1 MCPRLHLTSLSF
13 GDRLTSIA
21 YALLFA
27 LSKNSFTSLTS
38 LKTSHW
44 LLLFGSAL
52 SRIFLEQTKKY
63 FYSPKYMMGRSLSRA
78 YFLKNSGMFSTLYLF
93 PCSSVPSKNTPV
105 VLLSFSNTTFISQS
119 LCRKGK
125 YDIIPH
131 IREK

>member
-1 MCPRLHLTSLSF
+1 MRGFDFVKIVKMGASLCEQCVTRLHLTSLSF

-38 LKTSHW
+38 LKASHW

-93 PCSSVPSKNTPV
+93 PCSSAPSKNTPV
-105 VLLSFSNTTFISQS
+105 VLPLPTRIS
-119 LCRKGK
+119 L
-125 YDIIPH
+125 
-131 IREK
+131 